1 MSTAMDVWHYC
12 EVGQEQNRQTSRML
26 QVPIICHDLNIKK
39 AVLMDRQ
46 RFGFNTR
53 MSIELLT
60 LSWTYLDFSS
70 KTRGDRNLGKD

>member
-1 MSTAMDVWHYC
+1 
-12 EVGQEQNRQTSRML
+12 ML

-60 LSWTYLDFSS
+60 RSWTYLDFSS
-70 KTRGDRNLGKD
+70 KTGGRGRSEPGEGLCTVPVVIRSSR